1 MRSAM
6 SRNPFFDRKRP
17 DSTLL
22 RLSAR
27 RFLAWAM
34 LGAGVAVV
42 WLGHAGAAS
51 EAEESSLKCPE
62 FKNLCVQAERSG
74 GIDLNS
80 GTAVLEGNVLGYLR
94 SQELTFR
101 AGTLKAFQD
110 DKGDWVRLVL
120 DRDVRLTQPDG
131 NAQADHSILE
141 PRRILLFGNAVY
153 AHGPL
158 WIEGDEIYLNDETQR
173 STVKGTAEKPLL
185 IRHIREPVPPAAD
198 GERGLDGIEPA
209 PDGKMAAAL
218 QLETTL
224 IRALRAE
231 IEESPKKMRLTG
243 SVEVRREELDWTLTA
258 DSVRLDFDEEDK
270 LAGFRAE
277 GKVRIEQPERILSA
291 DIAYSENLNE
301 TVVLVG
307 NAKIVQQGQF
317 SLTSDRVEVYS
328 DAKKGVVQSKDR
340 QRPVTLELD
349 LKKK

>member
-6 SRNPFFDRKRP
+6 SRNPFFGGKRP
-17 DSTLL
+17 DPTLL
-22 RLSAR
+22 RHSAR

-34 LGAGVAVV
+34 LGVGLAAA
-42 WLGHAGAAS
+42 WLGHASAAS
-51 EAEESSLKCPE
+51 EAEESALKCPE

-74 GIDLNS
+74 GIDLKS

-101 AGTLKAFQD
+101 AATLKAFQD

-120 DRDVRLTQPDG
+120 DRNVRLTQPDG
-131 NAQADHSILE
+131 KAQADHSILE

-153 AHGPL
+153 AQGPL
-158 WIEGDEIYLNDETQR
+158 WIEGDEIYLNDETQQ
-173 STVKGTAEKPLL
+173 STVKGSAEKPLL
-185 IRHIREPVPPAAD
+185 IRHLREPVPPAAD

-209 PDGKMAAAL
+209 PDGEIAAAL
-218 QLETTL
+218 RPETTV
-224 IRALRAE
+224 IQALRAE
-231 IEESPKKMRLTG
+231 IEGSPKKMRFTG
-243 SVEVRREELDWTLTA
+243 SVKVRREELDWTLTA
-258 DSVRLDFDEEDK
+258 DSVRLDFDEEEK

-277 GKVRIEQPERILSA
+277 GKVRIEQPERSLSA

-317 SLTSDRVEVYS
+317 SLTSDRIEVYS
-328 DAKKGVVQSKDR
+328 DAKKGVVQSQDR
-340 QRPVTLELD
+340 QRPITLELD
-349 LKKK
+349 LKK

>member
-1 MRSAM
+1 M
-6 SRNPFFDRKRP
+6 SRNPFFDGKRP
-17 DSTLL
+17 DPPLL
-22 RLSAR
+22 RFPAR
-27 RFLAWAM
+27 RFLAGLI
-34 LGAGVAVV
+34 LGAGVVAAG
-42 WLGHAGAAS
+42 LGQASAAS
-51 EAEESSLKCPE
+51 EAENSALKCPQ

-101 AGTLKAFQD
+101 AATLKAFQN

-120 DRDVRLTQPDG
+120 DRNVRLIQPDAKA
-131 NAQADHSILE
+131 NADHSILE

-153 AHGPL
+153 ARSPL
-158 WIEGDEIYLNDETQR
+158 RMEGDEIYLNDETQQ
-173 STVKGTAEKPLL
+173 STVKGSAEKALL
-185 IRHIREPVPPAAD
+185 IRHRREPVPPTAD
-198 GERGLDGIEPA
+198 GELGRAGTEPA
-209 PDGKMAAAL
+209 PDGKVAAAL
-218 QLETTL
+218 QPEPTI
-224 IRALRAE
+224 IRAFRAE
-231 IEESPKKMRLTG
+231 IEGSPKKIQLTG
-243 SVEVRREELDWTLTA
+243 SVKVRREELDWTLTA

-301 TVVLVG
+301 TVILVG

-317 SLTSDRVEVYS
+317 SLTSDRVEVYA
-328 DAKKGVVQSKDR
+328 DAKKGVVQSQDR